1 MSTRRRQAPRSS
13 PGGINEDEKKILGFI
28 RSKQGMGT
36 TIYEITVG
44 TSIQRPLVNKAT
56 TSLKKSK
63 LIKEVSKHFLAVE
76 FEPCKE
82 LKGGDWYVDG
92 ALDVS
97 KIEDLKEICVK
108 ILEMPKHKVVTL
120 DVMCSCFGKLIR
132 GEDKLTRDQTKDIL
146 DNLVLDNVIMEVKSN
161 IGLSEHSAM
170 RIGEVRY
177 ELIGKKSG
185 GGEARAGA
193 FASIPCGACPHIG
206 LCTPDGAISP
216 TTCVYYQ
223 KWLDF

>member
-1 MSTRRRQAPRSS
+1 MSTRRRPAAPRSS
-13 PGGINEDEKKILGFI
+13 SSGMTENEKKILGFI
-28 RSKQGMGT
+28 RSKQGMGAT
-36 TIYEITVG
+36 KYEITAG
-44 TSIQRPLVNKAT
+44 TSIQQAFVTKAT

-63 LIKEVSKHFLAVE
+63 LIKEVSNKGGKHFLAVE

-82 LKGGDWYVDG
+82 LQGGDWYVDG

-97 KIEDLKEICVK
+97 MIEDIKEICVN
-108 ILEMPKHKVVTL
+108 ILERLERLKQKVVTL
-120 DVMCSCFGKLIR
+120 KASRDEYKLS
-132 GEDKLTRDQTKDIL
+132 RDQTKVIL

-161 IGLSEHSAM
+161 GSSEHSAL
-170 RIGEVRY
+170 RIGEVWY
-177 ELIGKKSG
+177 KLIGKKSG
-185 GGEARAGA
+185 GGEARDGA

-223 KWLDF
+223 KWLGI